1 MACWIDSDG
10 WFCGADAPLRRI
22 HSPNADDRPAGMAID
37 LLVIHCISLPAGSFG
52 GGWIDALFTN
62 RLESDAHPSFRDLE
76 GLRVSSHLLIGR
88 AGDVRQYVSLDQ
100 RAWHAGVSSWQGRA
114 RCNDYSIGI
123 ELEGDVNTAY
133 TEAQYRTLLP
143 VVRAIMARHPAITAE
158 RIVGHS
164 DVAPGRKVDPGPWF
178 EWPRLRAA
186 L

>member
-10 WFCGADAPLRRI
+10 WFCSTAAPVRRI
-22 HSPNADDRPAGMAID
+22 LSPNADARPADVVID
-37 LLVIHCISLPAGSFG
+37 LLVIHCISLPPGSFG

-62 RLESDAHPSFRDLE
+62 RLEIAAHPSFQGLA
-76 GLRVSSHLLIGR
+76 GLRVSSHLLIDRG
-88 AGDVRQYVSLDQ
+88 GEVRQYVGLDQ

-123 ELEGDVNTAY
+123 ELEGDVNTPF
-133 TEAQYRTLLP
+133 TDAQYRTLSP

-178 EWPRLRAA
+178 EWARLRAA